1 MSPGEGWIAAAKSRS
16 VAEVAADLGMD
27 TGSRGSIGP
36 CPACGNTRRGKGKDD
51 RRLPIVSIG
60 LGWCCYADGCGA
72 KGDVVDLVAWK
83 LTGKPCKD
91 LTPDERRPVRE
102 WFGVRGTAAPH
113 TAGPAATPPPD
124 YPPLER
130 VRAYWSALPALP
142 KSGVVTGAIR
152 TPETA
157 PEPDMAAFWSEWK
170 ATGRAAFWSPAE
182 DGTAALVA
190 WMRGRAIDPQRAAL
204 LDLVRPAPQTI
215 PPRLAE
221 GERAVRGYGWPYGA
235 VVPLVDATGLL
246 RSFLFRAVA
255 DPGKDWEGNTRKK
268 SMGMRGYSR
277 VGLVMAD
284 PMARAILSRTGDDPA
299 PVDMGDGILAS
310 WNGDILIC
318 EGEPDYLTA
327 AVHGGR
333 VNLEDPTDPQTYA
346 VIGTAGTSGGLPAEV
361 AARLPKDAR
370 VLVYQHSDEAGRTYA
385 AKVAESLR
393 AVGIAEVEVVN
404 LPAKDLNDVATG
416 KAPTAAP
423 VALPGPALP

>member
-1 MSPGEGWIAAAKSRS
+1 MSPGEGWIVAAKSRS
-16 VAEVAADLGMD
+16 VAEVAADLGLPVH
-27 TGSRGSIGP
+27 RGRVG
-36 CPACGNTRRGKGKDD
+36 CPACGEDREKGTRRAPVGIWRSGT
-51 RRLPIVSIG
+51 
-60 LGWCCYADGCGA
+60 GWTCNGCGA
-72 KGDVVDLVAWK
+72 KGDALDLVAWK
-83 LTGKPCKD
+83 LLGKPCRD
-91 LTPDERRPVRE
+91 LAGDRE
-102 WFGVRGTAAPH
+102 SWQRLRLWWGQ
-113 TAGPAATPPPD
+113 GPALPAVALPPRPPD
-124 YPPLER
+124 YPPVGE
-130 VRAYWSALPALP
+130 VAAYWSGLPALP
-142 KSGVVTGAIR
+142 KSGVATGAIR
-152 TPETA
+152 TPETD
-157 PEPDMAAFWSEWK
+157 PEPDMAAFWDDWRAS
-170 ATGRAAFWSPAE
+170 GRAAFWSPAE

-204 LDLVRPAPQTI
+204 LDLVRPAPQAI

-235 VVPLVDATGLL
+235 VVPLVDATGLV
-246 RSFLFRAVA
+246 RSLLFRAVA

-268 SMGMRGYSR
+268 SMALRGYSR

-333 VNLEDPTDPQTYA
+333 VNLEDPADPQTYA